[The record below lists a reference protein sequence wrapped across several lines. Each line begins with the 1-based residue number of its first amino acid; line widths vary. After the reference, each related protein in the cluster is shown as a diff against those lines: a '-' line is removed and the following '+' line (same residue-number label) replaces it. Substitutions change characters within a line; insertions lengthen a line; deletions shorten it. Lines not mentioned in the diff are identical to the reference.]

1 MIKSKRLFVLFCL
14 SLTISSFCQTQVL
27 EAEKGVLAG
36 TQVATQRTGYSGT
49 GYVTGFDADGDK
61 VTMMIDLSTSG
72 VYNLY
77 IRYAAPFGEKYNF
90 VYANNVNLGAVH
102 FAPSNTFGETLV
114 GKIYLDKGSN
124 TIAIVKEWGYFEL
137 DNIRLEKTL
146 PSEINHVAT
155 DLVIPNPS
163 SATTALYGFLSKTYG
178 KVILSGQYGGDI
190 EFNRIKSVSGKTP
203 LIRGFDLIEYSPS
216 RVAHGATSTETEN
229 AIAWYGQKGI
239 VTFAWHWNAPKDL
252 IDQPGKEWWRGFYTE
267 ATTFDVTKTMN
278 NTASEE
284 YTLIIR
290 DIDAIAVQL
299 KKLKDAN
306 VPVLWRPLHEAE
318 GAWFWWGAKGPE
330 PCKWLWKVVFDR
342 LVNYHQLDNLIWVW
356 TSTASPAA
364 ADWYPGDDYVDII
377 GADIYLPAGT
387 YTSNFIMFD
396 NLASIFGGKKII
408 TLSENGPMPDAE
420 RLFIERAAWNW
431 FCTWGG
437 SFITDGLSNSAA
449 HINTV
454 FNHEYVITL
463 DELDNVDAI
472 IADLDEKREALDDDE
487 VVLGSE
493 DQIPKNI
500 TYQNPIQNNGLAISA
515 KNGQSISKVI
525 IYNIQGKVEFSR
537 EDTGNKNSFDFD
549 FSLKASGMYIAK
561 IYTSK
566 GTRFIR
572 FIKP

>member
-1 MIKSKRLFVLFCL
+1 MRIFISLCL
-14 SLTISSFCQTQVL
+14 YLTAISIQAQTV
-27 EAEKGVLAG
+27 EAESGALSG
-36 TQVATQRTGYSGT
+36 TQVSTQHSGYTGT
-49 GYVTGFDADGDK
+49 GFVTGFDSDGDK
-61 VTMMIDLSTSG
+61 VTMTVNVIKGDL
-72 VYNLY
+72 YNLY
-77 IRYAAPFGEKYNF
+77 IRYAAPFGEKFNF
-90 VYANNVNLGAVH
+90 VYVNNINFGSVQ
-102 FAPSNTFGETLV
+102 FAASNGFKEILV
-114 GKIYLDKGSN
+114 GKIFLDEGVN
-124 TIAIVKEWGYFEL
+124 TIAIVKEWGFFEL

-146 PSEINHVAT
+146 PSEINHIESNV
-155 DLVIPNPS
+155 VIPNPS
-163 SATTALYGFLSKTYG
+163 AATTELYNFLSKTYG
-178 KVILSGQYGGDI
+178 KVILSGQYGGDV

-203 LIRGFDLIEYSPS
+203 LIRGFDLIDYSPS
-216 RVAHGATSTETEN
+216 RVAHGATSTETEK
-229 AIAWYGQKGI
+229 AIAWHAQNGI

-267 ATTFDVTKTMN
+267 ATTFDVTKAMN

-299 KKLKDAN
+299 KKLKDEN

-330 PCKWLWKVVFDR
+330 PCKWLWKLVFDR
-342 LVNYHQLDNLIWVW
+342 LVNYHQLNNLIWVW
-356 TSTASPAA
+356 TSTASAA
-364 ADWYPGDDYVDII
+364 AIDWYPGDNYVDII

-408 TLSENGPMPDAE
+408 TLSENGPLPDAE
-420 RLFIERAAWNW
+420 RLFVERAAWNW

-449 HINTV
+449 QINTV

-463 DELDNVDAI
+463 DELNDVDGI
-472 IADLDEKREALDDDE
+472 IADLDRKREALDDE
-487 VVLGSE
+487 VVLGTE
-493 DQIPKNI
+493 DLVAKNI
-500 TYQNPIQNNGLAISA
+500 TYQNPIQNNSLILSS
-515 KNGQSISKVI
+515 KNGQRISKVVV
-525 IYNIQGKVEFSR
+525 YSVQGKVEFSR
-537 EDTGNKNSFDFD
+537 ENNSDKNALDFD
-549 FSLKASGMYIAK
+549 FAQKASGMYIAK